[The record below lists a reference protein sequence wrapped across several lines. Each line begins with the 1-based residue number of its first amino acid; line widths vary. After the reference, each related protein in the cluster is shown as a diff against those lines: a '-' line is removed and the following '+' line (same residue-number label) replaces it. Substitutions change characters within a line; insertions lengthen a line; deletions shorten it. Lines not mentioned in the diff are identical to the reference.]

1 MRMKAFRSSRPIRL
15 AVGAAVLAVGLLG
28 PIATHNADAGLGT
41 CFNCPDVLHH
51 LHHGPQLSTQV
62 RVIGAH
68 AGAHTV
74 SHSAWTA
81 S

>member
-1 MRMKAFRSSRPIRL
+1 MKSFRCSRPIRL
-15 AVGAAVLAVGLLG
+15 AVGAAVLTVGLLG

-41 CFNCPDVLHH
+41 CVSCPDVLHR
-51 LHHGPQLSTQV
+51 LPPLAPPVSPPV
-62 RVIGAH
+62 RVIVAH
-68 AGAHTV
+68 SVHSV

>member
-1 MRMKAFRSSRPIRL
+1 MKSFRSSRPIRL
-15 AVGAAVLAVGLLG
+15 AVGAAVLTVGLLG

-41 CFNCPDVLHH
+41 CFNCPDLLHK
-51 LHHGPQLSTQV
+51 LHTGPSLPV
-62 RVIGAH
+62 RVIVAH

-74 SHSAWTA
+74 SHSTWTA